1 MGCGIIICSSRSKKS
16 IARRL
21 KSICLEPE
29 IFLGVRNV
37 PNVDNYKI
45 LEILG
50 SGGFSEV
57 ALTTHIPTGQKRALK
72 IIRKSPL
79 AVQQLSPEF
88 MIIEMKLLRTLDHPN
103 VLKCFEI
110 FEDKENYFLVLEYC
124 EGGNLFQKL
133 GPNLNDDNRLA
144 DIMYQVLSGIAYFHD
159 KQIVHRD
166 IKPENILIES
176 SETWNI
182 KVADFG
188 SACYLDKN
196 KTAEGVFGSPFYLAP
211 EVLLGYYDEKVDIWS
226 LGIVLYVM
234 ITGNAPY
241 SGKNVKEIINQ
252 IIDCPLRINAKT
264 LPGQSLLLL
273 DFARQLLE
281 INPSRRISAMDALQH
296 PWIKKNARN
305 KTQCTGV
312 PINISSK
319 PLKSKLAQGVF
330 MYIVACLLKS
340 KDFCTL
346 SSAFREID
354 TNGNGKI
361 EPHELEDEL
370 RKAHPEDDAKRKTID
385 FFKDFDYNNN
395 NFIEFTEFVMA
406 CSDHQCL
413 FSNELIGG
421 AFEKFDEDR
430 DGLVNLNDIEKVI
443 GPLELNEYCNFG
455 IKERFEKK
463 KAIDKKEFIE
473 LLKSLAE

>member
-1 MGCGIIICSSRSKKS
+1 MGCGIITCSSRSKKS

-21 KSICLEPE
+21 KNICLEPE

-37 PNVDNYKI
+37 PTVDNYEI

-57 ALTTHIPTGQKRALK
+57 ALAIHNPTNQKRALK

-79 AVQQLSPEF
+79 AVQQLNPEF

-110 FEDKENYFLVLEYC
+110 FEDKENYFLALEYC

-133 GPNLNDDNRLA
+133 GPNLRDETRIA
-144 DIMYQVLSGIAYFHD
+144 DIIYQILSGIAYFHD

-176 SETWNI
+176 SETWNV

-196 KTAEGVFGSPFYLAP
+196 KIAEGVFGSPFYLAP

-226 LGIVLYVM
+226 LGVVLYVM
-234 ITGNAPY
+234 VTGLAPY
-241 SGKNVKEIINQ
+241 SGKNVKEIVNQ

-264 LPGQSLLLL
+264 MPGQSLLML

-281 INPSRRISAMDALQH
+281 INPSRRISAKDALQH
-296 PWIKKNARN
+296 PWIKRNAKS
-305 KTQCTGV
+305 KTQNTGI
-312 PINISSK
+312 PINICSK

-330 MYIVACLLKS
+330 MYIVSCLLKS

-346 SSAFREID
+346 SNAFREID

-361 EPHELEDEL
+361 EPHELENEL
-370 RKAHPEDDAKRKTID
+370 KKLHPDDDAKKKTIN

-395 NFIEFTEFVMA
+395 NFIEFTEFIMA

-421 AFEKFDEDR
+421 AFEKFDEDG
-430 DGLVNLNDIEKVI
+430 DGIVDLNDIEKVI
-443 GPLELNEYCNFG
+443 GPLELKEDCNFE
-455 IKERFEKK
+455 IKGRFDKK
-463 KAIDKKEFIE
+463 KTIDKKEFID
-473 LLKSLAE
+473 LIKSLAE